1 MRNVI
6 EYSLE
11 GKKGREAQKGDGTM
25 GENVTIGIDLGDK
38 AHRYCMLNDAGEV
51 VMEGEVGSTRN
62 ALKKMFSRMAPAR
75 IAIEAGTHSAWVSSE
90 LEWRLGDMRF
100 WSGIRGSCR

>member
-1 MRNVI
+1 
-6 EYSLE
+6 
-11 GKKGREAQKGDGTM
+11 M